1 MPVKSQIAKRIIDE
15 INVYLEQKD
24 SLDSIMNLSKT
35 GKESEKLSVD
45 RLDNP
50 NGYMTLLSEGSVLY
64 PDGTIRLYL
73 CKGTLKNWYDNLA
86 DDFEGYVSTGHRD
99 LNAYPVR
106 EGYFRKNDLKLVV
119 DEHGR
124 YDLLV
129 KPHVNLE
136 LSNIKDL
143 LLQDEPFAI
152 SSEFMWYHKE
162 IGEEDLEEFTKL
174 AEYNLEHGGSIDV
187 PITDRVEISG
197 FSFVGNPGNAKSGGY
212 EPSLLVRNEEEH
224 LKNKEILDKVLAHLS
239 AQVEEEVKEATELE
253 VAEVVEAPEAP
264 ETEEKTEAPEV
275 EEVKEEAEATEEKVE
290 AEEPKTEEGEA
301 LAKAIE
307 AIETLK
313 AEVEA
318 LKSENAQLQA
328 ELETKKENEDAVEG
342 QLSKLAKL
350 LETVNPTVE
359 KASKEEPK
367 EATNRFGRVRFGGQ

>member
-1 MPVKSQIAKRIIDE
+1 MPIKSQIAKRIIDE

-64 PDGTIRLYL
+64 PDGTIRLYI
-73 CKGTLKNWYDNLA
+73 CKGTLKDWYDNLA

-106 EGYFRKNDLKLVV
+106 EGYFRKSDLKLVV

-124 YDLLV
+124 HDLLV

-187 PITDRVEISG
+187 SITDRVEISG

-239 AQVEEEVKEATELE
+239 AQVEEGVKEATELE
-253 VAEVVEAPEAP
+253 VAEVVEAPE
-264 ETEEKTEAPEV
+264 TEETTEAPEV

-290 AEEPKTEEGEA
+290 AEEPKSEEGEA

-318 LKSENAQLQA
+318 LKSEKAQLQA

-367 EATNRFGRVRFGGQ
+367 EVANRFGRVRFGGQ

>member
-1 MPVKSQIAKRIIDE
+1 MPIKSQIAKRIIDE

-64 PDGTIRLYL
+64 PDGTIRLYI
-73 CKGTLKNWYDNLA
+73 CKGTLKDWYDNLA

-106 EGYFRKNDLKLVV
+106 EGYFRKSDLKLVV

-124 YDLLV
+124 HDLLV

-253 VAEVVEAPEAP
+253 VAEVVEAPE
-264 ETEEKTEAPEV
+264 TEETTEAPEV
-275 EEVKEEAEATEEKVE
+275 GEVKEEAEATEEKVE
-290 AEEPKTEEGEA
+290 AEEPKSEEGEA

-318 LKSENAQLQA
+318 LKSEKAQLQA

-367 EATNRFGRVRFGGQ
+367 EVANRFGRVRFGGQ

>member
-1 MPVKSQIAKRIIDE
+1 MPIKSQIAKRIIDE

-64 PDGTIRLYL
+64 PDGTIRLYI
-73 CKGTLKNWYDNLA
+73 CKGTLKDWYDNLA

-106 EGYFRKNDLKLVV
+106 EGYFRKSDLKLVV
-119 DEHGR
+119 DDHGR
-124 YDLLV
+124 HDLLV

-253 VAEVVEAPEAP
+253 VAEVVEAPE
-264 ETEEKTEAPEV
+264 TEETTEAPEV

-290 AEEPKTEEGEA
+290 AEEPKSEEGEA

-318 LKSENAQLQA
+318 LKSEKAQLQA

-367 EATNRFGRVRFGGQ
+367 EVANRFGRVRFGGQ

>member
-1 MPVKSQIAKRIIDE
+1 MPIKSQIAKRIIDE

-64 PDGTIRLYL
+64 PDGTIRLYI
-73 CKGTLKNWYDNLA
+73 CKGTLKNWYDNLP
-86 DDFEGYVSTGHRD
+86 DNFEGYVSTGHRD

-106 EGYFRKNDLKLVV
+106 EGYFRKSDLKLVV
-119 DEHGR
+119 DEQGR

-136 LSNIKDL
+136 LSNIRDL

-253 VAEVVEAPEAP
+253 VAEVVEVPEATETP
-264 ETEEKTEAPEV
+264 ETTEAPEV

-313 AEVEA
+313 AEVET

>member
-1 MPVKSQIAKRIIDE
+1 MPIKSQIAKRIIDE

-64 PDGTIRLYL
+64 PDGTIRLYI
-73 CKGTLKNWYDNLA
+73 CKGTLKNWYDNLP

-106 EGYFRKNDLKLVV
+106 EGYFRKSDLKLVV
-119 DEHGR
+119 DEQGR

-253 VAEVVEAPEAP
+253 VAEVVEATEATETP
-264 ETEEKTEAPEV
+264 ETTEAPEV

-313 AEVEA
+313 AEVET
-318 LKSENAQLQA
+318 LKSEKAQLQA

>member
-1 MPVKSQIAKRIIDE
+1 MPIKSQIAKRIIDE

-35 GKESEKLSVD
+35 GKEYEKLSVD

-64 PDGTIRLYL
+64 PDGTIRLYI
-73 CKGTLKNWYDNLA
+73 CKGTLKDWYDNLA

-106 EGYFRKNDLKLVV
+106 EGYFRKSDLKLVV

-124 YDLLV
+124 HDLLV

-253 VAEVVEAPEAP
+253 VAEVVETP
-264 ETEEKTEAPEV
+264 ETEETTEAPEV

-313 AEVEA
+313 AEVET
-318 LKSENAQLQA
+318 LKSEKAQLQA
-328 ELETKKENEDAVEG
+328 ELETKKDNEDAVEG

-367 EATNRFGRVRFGGQ
+367 EVANRFGRVRFGGQ

>member
-1 MPVKSQIAKRIIDE
+1 MPIKSQIAKRIIDE

-64 PDGTIRLYL
+64 PNGTIRLYI
-73 CKGTLKNWYDNLA
+73 CKGTLKDWYDNLA

-106 EGYFRKNDLKLVV
+106 EGYFRKSDLKLVV

-124 YDLLV
+124 HDLLV

-253 VAEVVEAPEAP
+253 VAEVVEAPE
-264 ETEEKTEAPEV
+264 TEETTEAPEV

-313 AEVEA
+313 AEVET
-318 LKSENAQLQA
+318 LKSEKAQLQA
-328 ELETKKENEDAVEG
+328 ELETKKDNEDAVEG

-367 EATNRFGRVRFGGQ
+367 EVANRFGRVRFGGQ

>member
-1 MPVKSQIAKRIIDE
+1 MPIKSQIAKRIIDE

-50 NGYMTLLSEGSVLY
+50 NGYMTLLSEGSILY
-64 PDGTIRLYL
+64 SDGTIRLYI
-73 CKGTLKNWYDNLA
+73 CKGTLKNWYDNLP

-99 LNAYPVR
+99 LDAYPVR
-106 EGYFRKNDLKLVV
+106 EGYFRKSDLKLVV

-143 LLQDEPFAI
+143 LIQDEPFAI

-162 IGEEDLEEFTKL
+162 IGEVDLEEFTKL
-174 AEYNLEHGGSIDV
+174 AEYNLEHGGTIDV
-187 PITDRVEISG
+187 PITDRVEITG

-253 VAEVVEAPEAP
+253 VAEVVEAPEAT
-264 ETEEKTEAPEV
+264 ETEETTEAPKV

-313 AEVEA
+313 AEVET
-318 LKSENAQLQA
+318 LKSEKAQLQA

-342 QLSKLAKL
+342 QLNKLAKL

>member
-1 MPVKSQIAKRIIDE
+1 MPIKSQIAKRIIDE

-64 PDGTIRLYL
+64 PDGTIRLYI
-73 CKGTLKNWYDNLA
+73 CKGTLKYWYDNLA

-106 EGYFRKNDLKLVV
+106 EGYFRKSDLKLVV

-124 YDLLV
+124 HDLLV

-253 VAEVVEAPEAP
+253 VAEVVEAPE
-264 ETEEKTEAPEV
+264 TEETTEAPEV

-290 AEEPKTEEGEA
+290 AEEPKSEEGEA

-318 LKSENAQLQA
+318 LKSEKVQLQA

-367 EATNRFGRVRFGGQ
+367 EVANRFGRVRFGGQ

>member
-1 MPVKSQIAKRIIDE
+1 MPIKSQIAKRIIDE

-64 PDGTIRLYL
+64 PDGTIRLYI
-73 CKGTLKNWYDNLA
+73 CKGTLKDWYDNLA

-106 EGYFRKNDLKLVV
+106 EGYFRKSDLKLVV

-124 YDLLV
+124 HDLLV

-187 PITDRVEISG
+187 PITDGVEISG

-253 VAEVVEAPEAP
+253 VAEVVEAPE
-264 ETEEKTEAPEV
+264 TEETTEAPEV

-290 AEEPKTEEGEA
+290 AEEPKSEEGEA

-318 LKSENAQLQA
+318 LKSEKAQLQA

-367 EATNRFGRVRFGGQ
+367 EVANRFGRVRFGGQ

>member
-1 MPVKSQIAKRIIDE
+1 MPIKSQIAKRIIDE

-24 SLDSIMNLSKT
+24 SLDSIMNLSKI

-64 PDGTIRLYL
+64 PDGTIRLYI
-73 CKGTLKNWYDNLA
+73 CKGTLKDWYDNLA

-106 EGYFRKNDLKLVV
+106 EGYFRKSDLKLVV

-124 YDLLV
+124 HDLLV

-224 LKNKEILDKVLAHLS
+224 LKNKEILNKVLAHLS

-253 VAEVVEAPEAP
+253 VAEVVEAPE
-264 ETEEKTEAPEV
+264 TEETTEAPKV

-290 AEEPKTEEGEA
+290 AEEPKSEEGEA

-318 LKSENAQLQA
+318 LKSEKAQLQA

-367 EATNRFGRVRFGGQ
+367 EVANCFGRVRFGGQ

>member
-1 MPVKSQIAKRIIDE
+1 MPIKSQIAKRIIDE

-64 PDGTIRLYL
+64 PDGTIRLYI
-73 CKGTLKNWYDNLA
+73 CKGTLKDWYDNLA

-106 EGYFRKNDLKLVV
+106 EGYFRKSDLKLVV

-124 YDLLV
+124 HDLLV

-253 VAEVVEAPEAP
+253 VAEVVEAPE
-264 ETEEKTEAPEV
+264 TEETTEAPEV

-290 AEEPKTEEGEA
+290 EEEPKSEEGEA

-318 LKSENAQLQA
+318 LKSEKAQLQA

-367 EATNRFGRVRFGGQ
+367 EVANRFGRVRFGGQ

>member
-1 MPVKSQIAKRIIDE
+1 MPIKSQIAKRIIDE

-24 SLDSIMNLSKT
+24 SLDSIMNLSKI

-64 PDGTIRLYL
+64 PDGTIRLYI
-73 CKGTLKNWYDNLA
+73 CKGTLKDWYDNLA

-106 EGYFRKNDLKLVV
+106 EGYFRKSDLKLVV

-124 YDLLV
+124 HDLLV

-253 VAEVVEAPEAP
+253 VAEVVEAPE
-264 ETEEKTEAPEV
+264 TEETTEAPEV

-290 AEEPKTEEGEA
+290 AEEPKSEEGEA

-318 LKSENAQLQA
+318 LKSEKAQLQA

-367 EATNRFGRVRFGGQ
+367 ELANRFGRVRFGGQ

>member
-1 MPVKSQIAKRIIDE
+1 MPIKSQIAKRIIDE

-64 PDGTIRLYL
+64 SDGTIRLYI
-73 CKGTLKNWYDNLA
+73 CKGTLKDWYDNLA

-106 EGYFRKNDLKLVV
+106 EGYFRKSDLKLVV

-124 YDLLV
+124 HDLLV

-253 VAEVVEAPEAP
+253 VAEVVEAPE
-264 ETEEKTEAPEV
+264 TEETTEAPEV

-290 AEEPKTEEGEA
+290 AEEPKSEEGEA

-318 LKSENAQLQA
+318 LKSEKAQLQA

-367 EATNRFGRVRFGGQ
+367 EVANRFGRVRFGGQ

>member
-1 MPVKSQIAKRIIDE
+1 MPIKSQIAKRIIDE

-64 PDGTIRLYL
+64 PDGTIRLYI

-106 EGYFRKNDLKLVV
+106 EGYFRKSDLKLVV

-124 YDLLV
+124 HDLLV

-253 VAEVVEAPEAP
+253 VAEVVEAPE
-264 ETEEKTEAPEV
+264 TEETTEAPEV

-290 AEEPKTEEGEA
+290 AEEPKSEEGEA

-318 LKSENAQLQA
+318 LKSEKAQLQA

-359 KASKEEPK
+359 KASKEEQK
-367 EATNRFGRVRFGGQ
+367 EVANRFGRVRFGGQ

>member
-1 MPVKSQIAKRIIDE
+1 MPIKSQIAKRIIDE

-24 SLDSIMNLSKT
+24 SLDSIMNLSKI

-64 PDGTIRLYL
+64 PDGTIRLYI
-73 CKGTLKNWYDNLA
+73 CKGTLKDWYDNLA

-106 EGYFRKNDLKLVV
+106 EGYFRKSDLKLVV

-124 YDLLV
+124 HDLLV

-253 VAEVVEAPEAP
+253 VAEVVETP
-264 ETEEKTEAPEV
+264 ETEETTEAPEV

-290 AEEPKTEEGEA
+290 AEEPKSEEGEA

-318 LKSENAQLQA
+318 LKSEKAQLQA

-367 EATNRFGRVRFGGQ
+367 EVANRFGRVRFGGQ

>member
-1 MPVKSQIAKRIIDE
+1 MPIKSQIAKRIIDE

-64 PDGTIRLYL
+64 PDGTIRLYI
-73 CKGTLKNWYDNLA
+73 CKGTLKDWYNNLA

-106 EGYFRKNDLKLVV
+106 EGYFRKSDLKLVV

-124 YDLLV
+124 HDLLV

-253 VAEVVEAPEAP
+253 VAEVVEAPE
-264 ETEEKTEAPEV
+264 TEETTEAPEV

-290 AEEPKTEEGEA
+290 AEEPKSEEGEA

-318 LKSENAQLQA
+318 LKSEKAQLQA

-367 EATNRFGRVRFGGQ
+367 EVANRFGRVRFGGQ

>member
-1 MPVKSQIAKRIIDE
+1 MPIKSQIAKRIIDE

-64 PDGTIRLYL
+64 PDGTIRLYI
-73 CKGTLKNWYDNLA
+73 CKGTLKDWYDNLA

-106 EGYFRKNDLKLVV
+106 EGYFRKSDLKLVV

-124 YDLLV
+124 HDLLV

-174 AEYNLEHGGSIDV
+174 VEYNLEHGGSIDV

-253 VAEVVEAPEAP
+253 VAEVVEAPE
-264 ETEEKTEAPEV
+264 TEETTEAPEV

-313 AEVEA
+313 AEVET
-318 LKSENAQLQA
+318 LKSEKAQLQA

-367 EATNRFGRVRFGGQ
+367 EVANRFGRVRFGGQ

>member
-1 MPVKSQIAKRIIDE
+1 MPIKSQIAKRIIDE

-24 SLDSIMNLSKT
+24 SLDSIMNLSKI

-64 PDGTIRLYL
+64 PDGTIRLYI
-73 CKGTLKNWYDNLA
+73 CKGTLKDWYDNLA

-106 EGYFRKNDLKLVV
+106 EGYFRKSDLKLVV

-124 YDLLV
+124 HDLLV

-174 AEYNLEHGGSIDV
+174 AEYNLEHGGTIDV

-253 VAEVVEAPEAP
+253 VAEVVETP
-264 ETEEKTEAPEV
+264 ETEETTEAPEV

-318 LKSENAQLQA
+318 LKSEKAQLQA
-328 ELETKKENEDAVEG
+328 ELETKKDNEDAVEG

>member
-1 MPVKSQIAKRIIDE
+1 MPIKSQIAKRIIDE

-64 PDGTIRLYL
+64 PDGTIRLYI
-73 CKGTLKNWYDNLA
+73 CKGTLKDWYDNLA

-106 EGYFRKNDLKLVV
+106 EGYFRKSDLKLVV

-124 YDLLV
+124 HDLLV

-253 VAEVVEAPEAP
+253 VAEVVEAPE
-264 ETEEKTEAPEV
+264 TEETTEAPEV

-290 AEEPKTEEGEA
+290 AEEQKTEEGEA

-313 AEVEA
+313 AEVET
-318 LKSENAQLQA
+318 LKSEKAQLQA

-367 EATNRFGRVRFGGQ
+367 EVANRFGRVRFGGQ

>member
-1 MPVKSQIAKRIIDE
+1 MPIKSQIAKRIIDE

-64 PDGTIRLYL
+64 PNGTIRLYI
-73 CKGTLKNWYDNLA
+73 CKGTLKDWYDNLA

-106 EGYFRKNDLKLVV
+106 EGYFRKSDLKLVV

-124 YDLLV
+124 HDLLV

-253 VAEVVEAPEAP
+253 VAEVVEAPE
-264 ETEEKTEAPEV
+264 TEETTEAPEV

-318 LKSENAQLQA
+318 LKSEKAQLQA

-367 EATNRFGRVRFGGQ
+367 EVANRFGRVRFGGQ

>member
-1 MPVKSQIAKRIIDE
+1 MPIKSQIAKRIIDE

-64 PDGTIRLYL
+64 PDGTIRLYI
-73 CKGTLKNWYDNLA
+73 CKGTLKDWYDNLA

-106 EGYFRKNDLKLVV
+106 EGYFRKSDLKLVV

-124 YDLLV
+124 HDLLV

-253 VAEVVEAPEAP
+253 VSEVVEAPE
-264 ETEEKTEAPEV
+264 TEETTEAPEV

-290 AEEPKTEEGEA
+290 AEEPKSEEGEA

-318 LKSENAQLQA
+318 LKSEKAQLQA

-367 EATNRFGRVRFGGQ
+367 EVANRFGRVRFGGQ

>member
-1 MPVKSQIAKRIIDE
+1 MPIKSQIAKRIIDE

-64 PDGTIRLYL
+64 PDGTIRLYI
-73 CKGTLKNWYDNLA
+73 CKGTLKDWYDNLA

-106 EGYFRKNDLKLVV
+106 EGYFRKSDLKLVV

-124 YDLLV
+124 HDLLV

-253 VAEVVEAPEAP
+253 VAEVVEAPE
-264 ETEEKTEAPEV
+264 TEEKTEAPEV

-290 AEEPKTEEGEA
+290 AEEPKSEEGEA

-318 LKSENAQLQA
+318 LKSEKVQLQA

-367 EATNRFGRVRFGGQ
+367 EVANRFGRVRFGGQ

>member
-1 MPVKSQIAKRIIDE
+1 MPIKSQIAKRIIDE

-64 PDGTIRLYL
+64 PDGTIRLYI
-73 CKGTLKNWYDNLA
+73 CKGTLKDWYDNLA

-106 EGYFRKNDLKLVV
+106 EGYFRKSDLKLVV

-124 YDLLV
+124 HDLLV

-239 AQVEEEVKEATELE
+239 AQVKEEVKEATELE
-253 VAEVVEAPEAP
+253 VAEVVEAPE
-264 ETEEKTEAPEV
+264 TEETTEAPEV

-290 AEEPKTEEGEA
+290 AEEPKSEEGEA

-318 LKSENAQLQA
+318 LKSEKAQLQA

-367 EATNRFGRVRFGGQ
+367 EVANRFGRVRFGGQ

>member
-1 MPVKSQIAKRIIDE
+1 MPIKSQIAKRIIDE

-24 SLDSIMNLSKT
+24 SLDSIMNLSKI

-64 PDGTIRLYL
+64 PDGTIRLYI
-73 CKGTLKNWYDNLA
+73 CKGTLKDWYDNLA

-106 EGYFRKNDLKLVV
+106 EGYFRKSDLKLVV

-124 YDLLV
+124 HDLLV

-253 VAEVVEAPEAP
+253 VAEVVETP
-264 ETEEKTEAPEV
+264 ETEGTTEAPEV

-290 AEEPKTEEGEA
+290 AEEPKSEEGEA

-318 LKSENAQLQA
+318 LKSEKAQLQA
-328 ELETKKENEDAVEG
+328 ELETKKDNEDAVEG

-367 EATNRFGRVRFGGQ
+367 EVANRFGRVRFGGQ

>member
-1 MPVKSQIAKRIIDE
+1 MPIKSQIAKRIIDE

-64 PDGTIRLYL
+64 PDGTIRLYI
-73 CKGTLKNWYDNLA
+73 CKGTLKDWYDNLA

-106 EGYFRKNDLKLVV
+106 EGYFRKSDLKLVV

-124 YDLLV
+124 HDLLV

-253 VAEVVEAPEAP
+253 VAEVVETP
-264 ETEEKTEAPEV
+264 ETEETTEAPEV
-275 EEVKEEAEATEEKVE
+275 EEIKEEVEATEEKVE
-290 AEEPKTEEGEA
+290 AEEPKSEEGEA

-318 LKSENAQLQA
+318 LKSEKAQLQA

-367 EATNRFGRVRFGGQ
+367 EVANRFGRVRFGGQ

>member
-1 MPVKSQIAKRIIDE
+1 MPIKSQIAKRIIDE

-64 PDGTIRLYL
+64 PDGTIRLYI
-73 CKGTLKNWYDNLA
+73 CKGTLKDWYDNLA

-106 EGYFRKNDLKLVV
+106 EGYFRKSDLKLVV

-124 YDLLV
+124 HDLLV

-253 VAEVVEAPEAP
+253 VAEVVEVP
-264 ETEEKTEAPEV
+264 ETEETTEAPEV

-290 AEEPKTEEGEA
+290 AEEPKSEEGEA

-318 LKSENAQLQA
+318 LKSEKAQLQA

-367 EATNRFGRVRFGGQ
+367 EVANRFGRVRFGGQ

>member
-1 MPVKSQIAKRIIDE
+1 MPIKSQIAKRIIDE

-64 PDGTIRLYL
+64 PDGTIRLYI
-73 CKGTLKNWYDNLA
+73 CKGTLKNWYDNLP

-106 EGYFRKNDLKLVV
+106 EGYFRKSDLKLVV

-152 SSEFMWYHKE
+152 SSEFMWYHKD

-253 VAEVVEAPEAP
+253 VAEVVEAPE
-264 ETEEKTEAPEV
+264 TEEKTEAPEV

-313 AEVEA
+313 AEVET

>member
-1 MPVKSQIAKRIIDE
+1 MPIKSQIAKRIIDE

-64 PDGTIRLYL
+64 PDGTIRLYI
-73 CKGTLKNWYDNLA
+73 CKGTLKDWYDNLA

-106 EGYFRKNDLKLVV
+106 EGYFRKSDLKLVV

-124 YDLLV
+124 HDLLV

-162 IGEEDLEEFTKL
+162 IREEDLEEFTKL

-253 VAEVVEAPEAP
+253 VAEVVEAPE
-264 ETEEKTEAPEV
+264 TEETTEAPEV

-290 AEEPKTEEGEA
+290 AEEPKSEEGEA

-318 LKSENAQLQA
+318 LKSEKAQLQA

-367 EATNRFGRVRFGGQ
+367 EVANRFGRVRFGGQ

>member
-1 MPVKSQIAKRIIDE
+1 MPIKSQIAKRIIDE

-64 PDGTIRLYL
+64 PNGTIRLYI
-73 CKGTLKNWYDNLA
+73 CKGTLKDWYDNLA

-106 EGYFRKNDLKLVV
+106 EGYFRKSDLKLVV

-124 YDLLV
+124 HDLLV

-253 VAEVVEAPEAP
+253 VAEVVEAPE
-264 ETEEKTEAPEV
+264 TEETTEAPEV

-313 AEVEA
+313 AEVEP
-318 LKSENAQLQA
+318 LKSEKAQLQA
-328 ELETKKENEDAVEG
+328 ELETKKDNEDAVEG

-367 EATNRFGRVRFGGQ
+367 EVANRFGRVRFGGQ

>member
-1 MPVKSQIAKRIIDE
+1 MPIKSQIAKRIIDE

-50 NGYMTLLSEGSVLY
+50 NGYMTLLSEGSILY
-64 PDGTIRLYL
+64 SDGTIRLYI
-73 CKGTLKNWYDNLA
+73 CKGTLKNWYDNLP

-99 LNAYPVR
+99 LDAYPVR
-106 EGYFRKNDLKLVV
+106 EGYFRKSDLKLVV

-143 LLQDEPFAI
+143 LIQDEPFAI

-162 IGEEDLEEFTKL
+162 IGEVDLEEFTKL
-174 AEYNLEHGGSIDV
+174 AEYNLEHGGTIDV
-187 PITDRVEISG
+187 PITDRVEITG

-253 VAEVVEAPEAP
+253 VAEVVEAPEA
-264 ETEEKTEAPEV
+264 TETEAPEV

-313 AEVEA
+313 AEVET
-318 LKSENAQLQA
+318 LKSEKAQLQA

>member
-1 MPVKSQIAKRIIDE
+1 MPIKSQIAKRIIDE

-64 PDGTIRLYL
+64 PDGTIRLYI
-73 CKGTLKNWYDNLA
+73 CKGTLKDWYDNLA

-106 EGYFRKNDLKLVV
+106 EGYFRKSDLKLVV

-124 YDLLV
+124 HDLLV

-253 VAEVVEAPEAP
+253 VAEVVKTP
-264 ETEEKTEAPEV
+264 ETEETTEAPEV

-318 LKSENAQLQA
+318 LKSEKAQLQA
-328 ELETKKENEDAVEG
+328 ELETKKDNEDAVEG

-367 EATNRFGRVRFGGQ
+367 EVANRFGRVRFGGQ

>member
-1 MPVKSQIAKRIIDE
+1 MPIKSQIAKRIIDE

-64 PDGTIRLYL
+64 PDGTIRLYI
-73 CKGTLKNWYDNLA
+73 CKGTLKDWYDNLA

-106 EGYFRKNDLKLVV
+106 EGYFRKSDLKLVV

-124 YDLLV
+124 HDLLV

-253 VAEVVEAPEAP
+253 VAEVVEAPK
-264 ETEEKTEAPEV
+264 TEETTEAPEV

-290 AEEPKTEEGEA
+290 AEEPKSEEGEA

-318 LKSENAQLQA
+318 LKSEKAQLQA

-367 EATNRFGRVRFGGQ
+367 EVANRFGRVRFGGQ

>member
-1 MPVKSQIAKRIIDE
+1 MPIKSQIAKRIIDE

-64 PDGTIRLYL
+64 PDGTIRLYI
-73 CKGTLKNWYDNLA
+73 CKGALKDWYDNLA

-106 EGYFRKNDLKLVV
+106 EGYFRKSDLKLVV

-124 YDLLV
+124 HDLLV

-253 VAEVVEAPEAP
+253 VAEVVETP
-264 ETEEKTEAPEV
+264 ETEETTEAPEV

-313 AEVEA
+313 AEVET
-318 LKSENAQLQA
+318 LKSEKAQLQA
-328 ELETKKENEDAVEG
+328 ELETKKDNEDAVEG

-367 EATNRFGRVRFGGQ
+367 EVANRFGRVRFGGQ

>member
-1 MPVKSQIAKRIIDE
+1 MPIKSQIAKRIIDE

-45 RLDNP
+45 RLDNS

-64 PDGTIRLYL
+64 PDGTIRLYI
-73 CKGTLKNWYDNLA
+73 CKGTLKDWYDNLA

-106 EGYFRKNDLKLVV
+106 EGYFRKSDLKLVV

-124 YDLLV
+124 HDLLV

-253 VAEVVEAPEAP
+253 VAEVVETP
-264 ETEEKTEAPEV
+264 ETEETTEAPEV

-290 AEEPKTEEGEA
+290 AEEPKSEEGEA

-318 LKSENAQLQA
+318 LKSEKAQLQA

-367 EATNRFGRVRFGGQ
+367 EVANRFGRVRFGGQ

>member
-1 MPVKSQIAKRIIDE
+1 MPIKSQIAKRIIDE

-64 PDGTIRLYL
+64 PDGTIRLYI
-73 CKGTLKNWYDNLA
+73 CKGTLKDWYDNLA

-106 EGYFRKNDLKLVV
+106 EGYFRKSDLKLVV

-124 YDLLV
+124 HDLLV

-187 PITDRVEISG
+187 PITDRIEISG

-253 VAEVVEAPEAP
+253 VAEVVEAPE
-264 ETEEKTEAPEV
+264 TEETTEAPEV

-290 AEEPKTEEGEA
+290 AEEPKSEEGEA

-318 LKSENAQLQA
+318 LKSEKAQLQA

-367 EATNRFGRVRFGGQ
+367 EVANRFGRVRFGGQ

>member
-1 MPVKSQIAKRIIDE
+1 MPIKSQIAKRIIDE

-64 PDGTIRLYL
+64 PDGTIRLYI
-73 CKGTLKNWYDNLA
+73 CKGTLKDWYDNLA

-106 EGYFRKNDLKLVV
+106 EGYFRKSDLKLVV

-124 YDLLV
+124 HDLLV

-162 IGEEDLEEFTKL
+162 LGEEDLEEFTKL

-253 VAEVVEAPEAP
+253 VAEVVEAPE
-264 ETEEKTEAPEV
+264 TEETTEAPEV

-290 AEEPKTEEGEA
+290 AEEPKSEEGEA

-318 LKSENAQLQA
+318 LKSEKAQLQA

-367 EATNRFGRVRFGGQ
+367 EVANRFGRVRFGGQ

>member
-1 MPVKSQIAKRIIDE
+1 M
-15 INVYLEQKD
+15 
-24 SLDSIMNLSKT
+24 
-35 GKESEKLSVD
+35 
-45 RLDNP
+45 
-50 NGYMTLLSEGSVLY
+50 
-64 PDGTIRLYL
+64 
-73 CKGTLKNWYDNLA
+73 
-86 DDFEGYVSTGHRD
+86 
-99 LNAYPVR
+99 R
-106 EGYFRKNDLKLVV
+106 EGYFRKSDLKLVV
-119 DEHGR
+119 DERGR

-143 LLQDEPFAI
+143 LIQDEPFAI

-162 IGEEDLEEFTKL
+162 IREVDLEEFTKL
-174 AEYNLEHGGSIDV
+174 AEYNLEHGGTIDV
-187 PITDRVEISG
+187 PITDRIEILG

-253 VAEVVEAPEAP
+253 VAEVVEAPETT
-264 ETEEKTEAPEV
+264 ETTEAPEV

-313 AEVEA
+313 AEVET
-318 LKSENAQLQA
+318 LKSEKAQLQA

-367 EATNRFGRVRFGGQ
+367 EATNRFGRARFGGQ